1 MAKHRLKF
9 EHIKQP
15 VLPGR
20 RFAFRLA
27 THGGI
32 AVGFLL
38 LSLALGMAGYHYF
51 CDLGWMDAYLNAC
64 MILTGMG
71 PVNVMQST
79 GAKFFSGLYALFS
92 GIAFLT
98 AMSLI
103 FAPVLHRILHKFY
116 VGD

>member
-15 VLPGR
+15 LLSSRGFV
-20 RFAFRLA
+20 FRLA

-38 LSLALGMAGYHYF
+38 LSLAMGMAGYHYI
-51 CDLGWMDAYLNAC
+51 CDLDWMDAYLNAC

-71 PVNVMQST
+71 PVNVMLSA

-98 AMSLI
+98 AMGVI
-103 FAPVLHRILHKFY
+103 FAPILHRILHRFHAEE
-116 VGD
+116 